1 MLRYVK
7 DGAMD
12 FLASTLPQSLIESI
26 RQVSEDDFLAHHV
39 SHKQRQPRRP
49 RPVVD
54 SRNSAKAVVA
64 GHRNLN
70 GFIKRPDLDDSET
83 EHTVSGPTVQ
93 LPYEVLALIFQHLP
107 ASDLFSVLAVCRFW
121 RQIALLETKH
131 IDISEGFPM
140 DCLGLGDDEYS
151 DFDFVY
157 NLFSIFPLISSL
169 VIKDRYLRDRDLRV
183 VTAGILAGKMAFT
196 KAGPSVESTSFL
208 AAQKAVVAQR
218 QRQQLQKEQNEKKT
232 DGSSNRNNF
241 DNGGN
246 TSPPTTTSNQPVKVM
261 KGTIKEELRSFSD
274 SVATYVLIPQT
285 RNTLR
290 KKILA
295 QFEHN
300 LEQKELHDT
309 CWMLQNG
316 IDLSTTSTSSTW
328 PTSASTDKI
337 YPLVP
342 MTHYRFQDCCFANDW
357 GAHMD
362 RNKLPMIGL
371 AAAISGQGLYVDLE
385 GSYGAPSRSIKT
397 MIGFCFGQNCV
408 ISLNLNFRHTHMEL
422 EHVTELLSENPILF
436 RIDIVDSP
444 SYHEL
449 IGLLPLRG
457 LGSIVERMHE
467 LCLDL
472 DEQGLD
478 ASLQSARAILH
489 ELAGDVAAEEAAIE
503 AQEVTGSPPVLTTPF
518 EPSGEPAFPVRGPLN
533 DPKKP
538 IESLAQFLKFPRGT
552 KAPAKIRT
560 AKILL
565 KGVID
570 YGIVGLINT
579 RDAQSG
585 QSLLHSLAWRRAYAS
600 FVSAARSSSTRLPTP
615 PPQPQ
620 EPSFP
625 LFASSFPPSK
635 KQLSR
640 TGATIA
646 TSSSEAALTTRGFDP
661 SLSSVSP
668 LPMSESSDLASPT
681 GGQPSALSSL
691 LALTSALSF
700 KRLSLQPVTS
710 LFSYPEDSN
719 GSDGLSSS
727 APTAAFD
734 QEEARVLTTTPPSV
748 TSGSP
753 QSPDLLF
760 DSPAL
765 VIPESH
771 PVSISLRMAKSLL
784 DLKANPNVYNKVGR
798 SAVMC
803 ASYMGFQPMETLL
816 IQNGGFSKELIRIRE
831 TMSS

>member
-26 RQVSEDDFLAHHV
+26 RQVSEDDFLDHHV
-39 SHKQRQPRRP
+39 SHKQRQPRRR

-64 GHRNLN
+64 
-70 GFIKRPDLDDSET
+70 DLE
-83 EHTVSGPTVQ
+83 EHNTIAGPTVQ
-93 LPYEVLALIFQHLP
+93 LPYEVLALVFQHLP

-121 RQIALLETKH
+121 RQVALLETKH

-140 DCLGLGDDEYS
+140 DCLGLDDDEYS

-157 NLFSIFPLISSL
+157 NLFSIFPLVSSL

-208 AAQKAVVAQR
+208 AAQKAVTAQR
-218 QRQQLQKEQNEKKT
+218 QRQQQQKEEVEKKADESGNCDNSNNKGT
-232 DGSSNRNNF
+232 SSLS
-241 DNGGN
+241 
-246 TSPPTTTSNQPVKVM
+246 TATSNQPVKIM

-295 QFEHN
+295 QFELN

-309 CWMLQNG
+309 CWMLENG
-316 IDLSTTSTSSTW
+316 IDPSPSSTSSTW
-328 PTSASTDKI
+328 PASSATDKA

-357 GAHMD
+357 GVHMD

-444 SYHEL
+444 AYHEL
-449 IGLLPLRG
+449 IRLPPLRG
-457 LGSIVERMHE
+457 LGGIMERMHE

-478 ASLQSARAILH
+478 ASLQSARVVLQ
-489 ELAGDVAAEEAAIE
+489 ELASDVSVEEAEIE
-503 AQEVTGSPPVLTTPF
+503 AQEAAGTLLVLPAPF
-518 EPSGEPAFPVRGPLN
+518 EPSGEPAFSARGPHQ
-533 DPKKP
+533 DPRRP

-570 YGIVGLINT
+570 HGIVGLINT
-579 RDAQSG
+579 RDAQTG
-585 QSLLHSLAWRRAYAS
+585 QSLLHSLACRRAYAS
-600 FVSAARSSSTRLPTP
+600 FVMAAKNSSTHLPTP
-615 PPQPQ
+615 PLQVQ

-635 KQLSR
+635 RQLSR
-640 TGATIA
+640 TGATLA
-646 TSSSEAALTTRGFDP
+646 TSSGDAPVTTRGFDP
-661 SLSSVSP
+661 SFSTGSSP
-668 LPMSESSDLASPT
+668 LISEASRSTSP
-681 GGQPSALSSL
+681 GDQPSALSSL

-710 LFSYPEDSN
+710 LFSNPEGSTE
-719 GSDGLSSS
+719 SDGLSSS
-727 APTAAFD
+727 APTAYD
-734 QEEARVLTTTPPSV
+734 QEDVRLLATTPPSV
-748 TSGSP
+748 TSGSLP
-753 QSPDLLF
+753 GPLF
-760 DSPAL
+760 DAPAL
-765 VIPESH
+765 VIPEYH
-771 PVSISLRMAKSLL
+771 PVSVSLRMAMTLL
-784 DLKANPNVYNKVGR
+784 DLKANPNVYNKDR
-798 SAVMC
+798 HSAVMC
-803 ASYMGFQPMETLL
+803 ASYVGFQPMETLL
-816 IQNGGFSKELIRIRE
+816 IRNGGHSKELIHIRE
-831 TMSS
+831 SM